1 MKKNVV
7 KINENTLRQ
16 IVVESVKKVLKESGD
31 INSRDFDMS
40 PESVSYR
47 NNISD
52 GSSKRPL
59 LGLLRTISQSIDT
72 MREVHNGNNNYKN
85 YQFHQ
90 AEYQAKQAIE
100 KLGELIGKIV
110 EDGYKLY

>member
-1 MKKNVV
+1 
-7 KINENTLRQ
+7 
-16 IVVESVKKVLKESGD
+16 
-31 INSRDFDMS
+31 
-40 PESVSYR
+40 
-47 NNISD
+47 
-52 GSSKRPL
+52 
-59 LGLLRTISQSIDT
+59 